1 MFCKGKGIFL
11 VENKNKHLFFCTLLN
26 LHYLCTQTQSTQTM
40 KITKEQALKNLK
52 TALRHKEE
60 AVKRSK
66 EQWEKEGIKGQIV
79 LI

>member
-1 MFCKGKGIFL
+1 
-11 VENKNKHLFFCTLLN
+11 
-26 LHYLCTQTQSTQTM
+26 M

-52 TALRHKEE
+52 TTLRHKEE

-66 EQWEKEGIKGQIV
+66 EQWEKEEIKGQIV